1 MIVIKES
8 GTEGR
13 RKVSVT
19 AQMSIFNLCKSSR
32 SSVQAF
38 LFELQVFFKEH
49 TLMSASTGKRG
60 VLDVNLDSPSGGD
73 VRPSPFC

>member
-19 AQMSIFNLCKSSR
+19 AQMSIFNLCISSR
-32 SSVQAF
+32 RSVHAF
-38 LFELQVFFKEH
+38 LFELQVFFRER
-49 TLMSASTGKRG
+49 TLMRASTGKRG
-60 VLDVNLDSPSGGD
+60 VIDVSLDKKVGKEVWGSSL
-73 VRPSPFC
+73 